1 MKGFGPSCLMQ
12 KRRED
17 PILKNDPSTVVPNGI
32 ITGRPGFAKRCDTT
46 VVNVWVIEYCN
57 LFVNGI

>member
-1 MKGFGPSCLMQ
+1 MQ

-32 ITGRPGFAKRCDTT
+32 MTGRPGFVKRCDTT
-46 VVNVWVIEYCN
+46 VVNVLVIEY
-57 LFVNGI
+57 